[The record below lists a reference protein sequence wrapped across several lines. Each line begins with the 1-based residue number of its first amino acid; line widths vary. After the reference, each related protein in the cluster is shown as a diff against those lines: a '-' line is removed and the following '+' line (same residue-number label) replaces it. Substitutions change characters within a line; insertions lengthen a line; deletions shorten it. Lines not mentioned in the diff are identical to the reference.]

1 MNRASPPLILML
13 AMTDANR
20 WTDILT
26 EHRDWLRTVIR
37 ARLFDPHASEDLL
50 QDVAIAVL
58 AQDNRPTEQEH
69 IAPWLYRIT
78 LRKII
83 NYQRFQGRQ
92 ENLLRRYGQLRQ
104 HAEADD
110 GNPGEALHWLVQR
123 EQAAELQAALARL
136 SQTDREMLMLKYTH
150 QWSYAQIA
158 SSLGVSQKTIEYR
171 LLRARKSLRAELTHI
186 SGEACHD

>member
-1 MNRASPPLILML
+1 
-13 AMTDANR
+13 MTDANR
-20 WTDILT
+20 WTEILT

-50 QDVAIAVL
+50 QDVALAVL
-58 AQDNRPTEQEH
+58 AQENRPTEQDH

-92 ENLLRRYGQLRQ
+92 KNLLKQYAENRQ
-104 HAEADD
+104 QSESFDAE
-110 GNPGEALHWLVQR
+110 PGEALSWLVQR
-123 EQAAELQAALARL
+123 EQAADLKAALSKLNQA
-136 SQTDREMLMLKYTH
+136 DREMLMLKYTH

-158 SSLGVSQKTIEYR
+158 SSLGVSPKTIEYR
-171 LLRARKSLRAELTHI
+171 LLRARKALRAELTRV
-186 SGEACHD
+186 SGEVCHD